1 MKKIKTNVIVGIIVA
16 VVVIGGIYLASVKRD
31 ENVAVESETTDSTV
45 STSTPATSTTTTQT
59 TTSSTKSSTA
69 TTTVAIPSNWQ
80 TIVYGGVTFRYPPG
94 WQRFQKNLETKPGSG
109 TYYTKDYIFSTD
121 YPSFEIIFGLSEPYS
136 GATNPSD
143 VYEIKKVKGVYFSIS
158 KMAPKAEKDIFTKI
172 VGSVK

>member
-59 TTSSTKSSTA
+59 TSSTKSSTA

-80 TIVYGGVTFRYPPG
+80 TIVYGGATFRYPPG

>member
-45 STSTPATSTTTTQT
+45 STSTPATSTTTTQ

>member
-31 ENVAVESETTDSTV
+31 ENVTVESETTDSTV
-45 STSTPATSTTTTQT
+45 STSTPATSTTTTQ

-80 TIVYGGVTFRYPPG
+80 TIVYGGATFRYPPG

>member
-45 STSTPATSTTTTQT
+45 STSTPATSTTTTQ

-158 KMAPKAEKDIFTKI
+158 KMAPKSEKDIFTKI